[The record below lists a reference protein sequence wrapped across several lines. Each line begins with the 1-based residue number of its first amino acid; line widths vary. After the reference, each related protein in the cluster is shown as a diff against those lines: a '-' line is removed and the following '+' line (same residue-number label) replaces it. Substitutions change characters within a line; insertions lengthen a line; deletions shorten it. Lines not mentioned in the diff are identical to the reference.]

1 MTSHTQINRIGL
13 WGNLMASNLVNLDA
27 IIPREDWDAMPD
39 QPSRD
44 VQSPSGISFKCLEF
58 EKAGLAFQFIK
69 KPEFQRETASWEPE
83 KVADLVKCFVEGD
96 LIPSIII
103 WRNEKSR
110 NLFVIDGAHRLGA
123 LIAWVHDDYGD
134 NELSRS
140 FFKNSIPPEQ
150 KKAAE
155 RTREL
160 IKNSVGSYQTIKT
173 WDSKT
178 FNDTKEARYAF
189 TLLTRQIVV
198 QEIVG
203 GSQKA
208 EDSFFKINQQA
219 APITPTE
226 LVLIDARKKAY
237 GIATRALV
245 RAGTGHKFWRQFPDV
260 VQNQIENISGE
271 VHSLLFKPPL
281 SNPIHIGL
289 DLPIGGRGYSTEA
302 VSLLLAFVNLTIAP
316 PKKKAKRQKGVKPE
330 EKPEPPDDANG
341 NETITLLDGVRKL
354 TRRMAGK
361 QFPSFGLHS
370 AVYFYSAT
378 GRFQPTAF
386 LATASLIRELE
397 NNERLHWFT
406 VHREKFERFLLGH
419 RYLINQMV
427 LKHGSMEKSHEP
439 MLDLYRTI
447 LDLTSQNKTD
457 SEVIDGLKAKFNYL
471 RAQEIT
477 EFSATES
484 DFSYSIKNAALRKL
498 GITKLHCCA
507 ICKAPIHPN
516 AIQLGHQTDKKDGG
530 TGNLENAGP
539 EHPFCNMEKDKL
551 LPMFSQLQPA

>member
-1 MTSHTQINRIGL
+1 
-13 WGNLMASNLVNLDA
+13 MASNFVNLDA

-39 QPSRD
+39 EPSRD

-58 EKAGLAFQFIK
+58 EKGGLGSHFLK

-103 WRNEKSR
+103 WRNEQSR

-134 NELSRS
+134 GELSRR
-140 FFKNSIPPEQ
+140 FFKNSISPEQ
-150 KKAAE
+150 LKAGD
-155 RTREL
+155 RTRTL

-178 FNDTKEARYAF
+178 FTDTKEAGYAF

-208 EDSFFKINQQA
+208 EASFFKINQQA

-226 LVLIDARKKAY
+226 LALIDARKKAY

-245 RAGTGHKFWRQFPDV
+245 RAGTGHKFWRQFPDL
-260 VQNQIENISGE
+260 VQNEIESISGE

-302 VSLLLAFVNLTIAP
+302 VSLLLAFVNLTISA
-316 PKKKAKRQKGVKPE
+316 PKKRVKRQKGVKAE
-330 EKPEPPDDANG
+330 EKVVPPDDLEG
-341 NETITLLDGVRKL
+341 NETIGLLEGVRKL

-361 QFPSFGLHS
+361 KFPSLGLHS

-378 GRFQPTAF
+378 GRFQPSAF
-386 LATASLIRELE
+386 LATASLVRELE
-397 NNERLHWFT
+397 RADRLHWFS

-427 LKHGSMEKSHEP
+427 IKHGSMEKSHEP

-447 LDLTSQNKTD
+447 LESTSKNKNERQAMDELT
-457 SEVIDGLKAKFNYL
+457 AKFNYL
-471 RAQEIT
+471 RAQAPT
-477 EFSATES
+477 EFSTDS
-484 DFSYSIKNAALRKL
+484 GDFSYAIKNAALRKA
-498 GITKLHCCA
+498 GVTKLHCCT
-507 ICKAPIHPN
+507 ICKAPVHPN

-530 TGNLENAGP
+530 VGNVENAGV

-551 LPMFSQLQPA
+551 MPMFSELRQA

>member
-1 MTSHTQINRIGL
+1 MIASPRKTRIGL
-13 WGNLMASNLVNLDA
+13 WGNLMASNFVNLDA
-27 IIPREDWDAMPD
+27 IISREDWDAMPD

-58 EKAGLAFQFIK
+58 EKSGLAFQFLK

-103 WRNEKSR
+103 WRNENSR

-134 NELSRS
+134 SDLSRK
-140 FFKNSIPPEQ
+140 FFKNTIPPEQ
-150 KKAAE
+150 QKAAKK
-155 RTREL
+155 TRDL
-160 IKNSVGSYQTIKT
+160 ISASIGSYQTIKT
-173 WDSKT
+173 WDSKS
-178 FNDTKEARYAF
+178 FGDTKEARYAF

-208 EDSFFKINQQA
+208 EASFFKINQQA

-226 LVLIDARKKAY
+226 LALIDARKKAY

-245 RAGTGHKFWRQFPDV
+245 RAGTGHKFWRQFKDAA
-260 VQNQIENISGE
+260 QDQIENISGE

-330 EKPEPPDDANG
+330 EKVTPPDDLDG
-341 NETITLLDGVRKL
+341 SETINLLSGVRKL
-354 TRRMAGK
+354 TGRMAGK
-361 QFPSFGLHS
+361 SFPSFGLHS

-397 NNERLHWFT
+397 THDRLHWFT
-406 VHREKFERFLLGH
+406 LHRGKFEQFLLGH

-447 LDLTSQNKTD
+447 LDLASQNKAESQMMDELTT
-457 SEVIDGLKAKFNYL
+457 KFIYL
-471 RAQEIT
+471 RAQGQSDFVTQE
-477 EFSATES
+477 A
-484 DFSYSIKNAALRKL
+484 DFSYAIKNASLRKA
-498 GITKLHCCA
+498 GITKLHCCV
-507 ICKAPIHPN
+507 ICKAPVHPN
-516 AIQLGHQTDKKDGG
+516 AIQMGHQKDKKSGG
-530 TGNLENAGP
+530 TGNIGNSGI
-539 EHPFCNMEKDKL
+539 EHPFCNMEKDNL
-551 LPMFSQLQPA
+551 IPMFSELQST